1 MMAESTLHDYE
12 YVVIH
17 GVSPTAYERVLEAVG
32 HCHLRHTYDQGD
44 LEILRVLHAVDAVA
58 YRKLIEAIP
67 ESYLRHTYD
76 GRTLEMTTPGRDHQW
91 VTSVLRRMVETM
103 ALELEIP
110 IQTTGSTTL
119 ATVAHDRGLQPDGS
133 YYVQHEH
140 EVRGRDE
147 YQPGVDQPPDLVIE
161 VDVTSPCLPRLP
173 VFAKLGVP
181 EIWRYGKDGI
191 QLYRLTEEGEYQV
204 ADRSAAFPFVT
215 AADLARFLEQ
225 RRKTD
230 ENSVIRAFVD
240 WAQTAYL
247 QQ

>member
-32 HCHLRHTYDQGD
+32 HCHLRHTYDRGD
-44 LEILRVLHAVDAVA
+44 LEILRVLHAVDARA

-76 GRTLEMTTPGRDHQW
+76 GWTLEMMTPGRNHEW
-91 VTSVLRRMVETM
+91 VTGLLRRMVETM
-103 ALELEIP
+103 AFTLGIP
-110 IQTTGSTTL
+110 IQTTGSMTL
-119 ATVAHDRGLQPDGS
+119 ACAAHESGLQPDGS
-133 YYVQHEH
+133 YYVQHEP

-147 YQPGVDQPPDLVIE
+147 YRPGVDPSPDLVIE
-161 VDVTSPCLPRLP
+161 VDVTSSCLPRLP

-181 EIWRYGKDGI
+181 EIWRYGEDGI
-191 QLYRLTEEGEYQV
+191 QIYCLTEGGEYRV

-215 AADLARFLEQ
+215 AAALARFLEQ
-225 RRKTD
+225 RRETE
-230 ENSVIRAFVD
+230 ENSVIRAFVE
-240 WAQTAYL
+240 WARTAYSP
-247 QQ
+247 

>member
-32 HCHLRHTYDQGD
+32 HCHLRHTYDGMA
-44 LEILRVLHAVDAVA
+44 LEVLRVLHAVDSEA

-76 GRTLEMTTPGRDHQW
+76 GWTLEMMTPGRDHEW
-91 VTSVLRRMVETM
+91 VTGLLRRMVETM
-103 ALELEIP
+103 AFTLEIP

-119 ATVAHDRGLQPDGS
+119 ATASRERGLQPDGS
-133 YYVQHEH
+133 YYVQRES

-147 YQPGVDQPPDLVIE
+147 YRPGVDAPPDLVIE
-161 VDVTSPCLPRLP
+161 VDVTSSCIPRLP

-181 EIWRYGKDGI
+181 EIWRYGRDGI
-191 QLYRLTEEGEYQV
+191 QLYCLSEQGEYQIS
-204 ADRSAAFPFVT
+204 DRSIAFPFVT
-215 AADLARFLEQ
+215 DADLARFLEL
-225 RRKTD
+225 RRETD
-230 ENSVIRAFVD
+230 ENSVIRAFVE
-240 WAQTAYL
+240 WARTAHS
-247 QQ
+247 Q